1 MSGGHFD
8 YIQYRIEQAA
18 DEVEQYIR
26 KCESTETDEYG
37 YREEYSPETI
47 AKFRECESTLRRA
60 AAMLQRVDWLASG
73 DDGEDCFHTRWEE
86 EVPK

>member
-26 KCESTETDEYG
+26 FCDGGEADG
-37 YREEYSPETI
+37 YDYKPDYTRETI
-47 AKFRECESTLRRA
+47 AKLKECELTLRRA

-73 DDGEDCFHTRWEE
+73 DDGEDCFHKRWEE